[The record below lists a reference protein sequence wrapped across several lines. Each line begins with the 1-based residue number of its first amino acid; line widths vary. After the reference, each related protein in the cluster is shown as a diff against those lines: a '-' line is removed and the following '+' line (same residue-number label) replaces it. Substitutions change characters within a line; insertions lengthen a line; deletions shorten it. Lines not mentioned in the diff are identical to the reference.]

1 MPCVILIRIY
11 GMRLKSV
18 RNNCWYSLRYEPSE
32 VEAPPPLQ
40 YDTSL
45 DERELTV
52 EQWRAELWREVVNWR
67 PHPGTVSQ
75 ASTSMQ
81 H

>member
-11 GMRLKSV
+11 GMSLKSA
-18 RNNCWYSLRYEPSE
+18 RNNCYSLRYEPSE